1 MPEAQPILHL
11 VQAGTSVPFEIHTM
25 EWIARNRWQQ
35 NSTAHKHDYFVI
47 VWIIRGA
54 GTHLVDLEKHNI
66 SDNTIYC
73 ISPGQIHLLQ
83 ATPGT
88 TGYVISF
95 TPEFLSLSDENYGLL
110 YQGGLFQSYGGTS
123 VMDVTPE
130 MQEELQTAVKM
141 MEKEFSNYFLL
152 RAEILRGYLKIFLIY
167 LTRHLA
173 EEKREEQ
180 HSGNMGLMKRF
191 NELLEKNFIHKKM
204 VADYAA
210 ELVVTP
216 NYLNE
221 VIKKVSGTPASEHI
235 RQRVI
240 LEAKRKAA
248 FSHASMKEIAYSLG
262 FEDGAHFSKYF
273 KNATGMNFSDFKKS
287 LQQVT

>member
-11 VQAGTSVPFEIHTM
+11 VQAGTAVPFEIHTM

-35 NSTAHKHDYFVI
+35 NSTPHKHDYFVI
-47 VWIIRGA
+47 VWIIIGS
-54 GTHLVDLEKHNI
+54 GTHLIDLEKYNI
-66 SDNTIYC
+66 RDNTIYC
-73 ISPGQIHLLQ
+73 ISPGQIHLLE
-83 ATPGT
+83 AVPDSL
-88 TGYVISF
+88 GYVISF
-95 TPEFLSLSDENYGLL
+95 TPEFLSLSDENYALL
-110 YQGGLFQSYGGTS
+110 YQSGLFHSYGGAPF
-123 VMDVTPE
+123 MDVTTE
-130 MQEELQTAVKM
+130 MQEELETAVKM
-141 MEKEFSNYFLL
+141 MEKEFSNYYLL

-167 LTRHLA
+167 LARHLA

-180 HSGNMGLMKRF
+180 HSGNIHLMKRF
-191 NELLEKNFIHKKM
+191 TELLENNFIHKKM

-221 VIKKVSGTPASEHI
+221 VIKKVSGMPASEHI

-240 LEAKRKAA
+240 LEAKRKAVY
-248 FSHASMKEIAYSLG
+248 SQASMKEIAYSLG

-273 KNATGMNFSDFKKS
+273 KNATGMNFSDFKRS
-287 LQQVT
+287 LQQST